1 MTFIERTLLGDLKT
15 WVDRREILAV
25 KGPRQSGKTTLLKRL
40 AEWLRDEKGVDEAHV
55 VYVTLEDREQLD
67 DMSQNPKD
75 FVSRRLVDGRRHY
88 LLVDEAQYLPDLGQ
102 RLKLVY
108 DLFDNVKMV
117 VTGSSSLEL
126 KRQTGRFLVG
136 RML

>member
-67 DMSQNPKD
+67 DMS
-75 FVSRRLVDGRRHY
+75 
-88 LLVDEAQYLPDLGQ
+88 
-102 RLKLVY
+102 
-108 DLFDNVKMV
+108 
-117 VTGSSSLEL
+117 
-126 KRQTGRFLVG
+126 
-136 RML
+136 